1 MPVNFRYRKIG
12 YVALNVT
19 DVART
24 TEFATR
30 TYVLENTGVGPL
42 GEQFLS
48 CGQEHHDVVIASQR
62 TYNTTFDELTQK
74 LKAGEITQEQFDQM
88 VAALA

>member
-24 TEFATR
+24 TEFAT
-30 TYVLENTGVGPL
+30 TTFVLENTGTGSVG
-42 GEQFLS
+42 
-48 CGQEHHDVVIASQR
+48 
-62 TYNTTFDELTQK
+62 
-74 LKAGEITQEQFDQM
+74 
-88 VAALA
+88 